1 MKTLSGRWTLMATM
15 WEVISNLGKLAPK
28 TYVPDG
34 DVDGI
39 ILGLSDIAKQ
49 RRVRLSAAAVC
60 IDVTVPIVIRCGELN
75 ANLLIAHRSPFP
87 TSLSRFTGLSQI
99 LLQHLLKRNIT
110 LYIIHHNWAIVDG
123 GMNDVLA
130 HTLGF
135 KVNDVFQVPINR
147 KTFPLGRICSV
158 PKETSLKAFIHYVAQ
173 RLKVPSINYVGNLD
187 DEVKQAVIISGKG
200 LTHEWLQI
208 AYEQGYDT
216 YLTGYFTHELASHA
230 SQLKMKLI
238 VVPQIVT
245 EIPGMSHL
253 TQILKVEHPQV
264 TFNFLDPTLPYS
276 TFISKSK

>member
-1 MKTLSGRWTLMATM
+1 METLSGRWALMATM
-15 WEVISNLGKLAPK
+15 REVISNLSKLAPK

-34 DVDGI
+34 DVDGV
-39 ILGLSDIAKQ
+39 ILGLSDVAKQ
-49 RRVRLSAAAVC
+49 QRVRLSMAAVC
-60 IDVTVPIVIRCGELN
+60 IDVTVPTVIQCGELN

-87 TSLSRFTGLSQI
+87 KSLSRFTGLSQI

-110 LYIIHHNWAIVDG
+110 LYIIHYNWAIVDG

-135 KVNDVFQVPINR
+135 KVNDVFQVPINGAI
-147 KTFPLGRICSV
+147 FPLGRICSV
-158 PKETSLKAFIHYVAQ
+158 PKETSLKAFIQYVAR
-173 RLKVPSINYVGNLD
+173 RLKIPSINYVGNLD
-187 DEVKQAVIISGKG
+187 DEVKQVVIIAGKG
-200 LTHEWLQI
+200 ITHEWLQI

-216 YLTGYFTHELASHA
+216 YLTGYFTHELANHA

-238 VVPQIVT
+238 VVPQIAT

-264 TFNFLDPTLPYS
+264 TFNFIDPTLPYS